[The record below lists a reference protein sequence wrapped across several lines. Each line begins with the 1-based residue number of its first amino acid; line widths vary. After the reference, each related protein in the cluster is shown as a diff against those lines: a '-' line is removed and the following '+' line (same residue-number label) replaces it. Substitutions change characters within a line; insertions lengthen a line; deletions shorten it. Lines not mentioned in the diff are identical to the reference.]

1 MLVIVMAALIAAP
14 PSPTPTGDGPPETQQ
29 LTVTAKAPIKTDA
42 PVEIDSADDWTY
54 KPPDAQILSVWPEAA
69 YRARIDG
76 HVVLNCLV
84 DTHGLAEDCAV
95 VSETPAKLGFGR
107 AALLLRPSF
116 KLKPSLGPNGPVA
129 AMRILNVGFKAS
141 DSQIEFST
149 HGTDIDK
156 SETRVT
162 GTPPEMRSVIMLDHP
177 AWTRAA
183 GFADVAGAYPAKGGG
198 VEGFAVAHCRV
209 ERSGEL
215 SRCEL
220 RKDDP
225 HDRGFGRAALGL
237 THLFRAQLDGARPPS
252 SAPLWVDIPMRFPP
266 PAETLKRDISSPTW
280 LAGFDE
286 ARGLKLFPPEAVAQ
300 GLTTGLGI
308 ARCEVTPDG
317 ALTACAPMPGDPDG
331 LGFSEAAVKLA
342 SVMKMNPWTAD
353 GAPVD
358 GAVIRV
364 PIRLNLAAKK

>member
-1 MLVIVMAALIAAP
+1 MVLLFLAALTAAP
-14 PSPTPTGDGPPETQQ
+14 PAPPPDVSQ
-29 LTVTAKAPIKTDA
+29 LTVTAKAPAKEE
-42 PVEIDSADDWTY
+42 PVDMGNDDWVY
-54 KPPDAQILSVWPEAA
+54 KTPNAQILSVWPEAA

-84 DTHGLAEDCAV
+84 DANGLAEDCAV
-95 VSETPAKLGFGR
+95 ASETPKGQGFGK
-107 AALLLRPSF
+107 AALLLRPTF
-116 KLKPSLGPNGPVA
+116 KLRPSQGPNGPVA
-129 AMRILNVGFKAS
+129 AMRTLSVGFKAS
-141 DSQIEFST
+141 DSQIEFADR
-149 HGTDIDK
+149 GADIDK
-156 SETRVT
+156 RATHLT
-162 GTPPEMRSVIMLDHP
+162 GGTPPEMRAVIMLDHP
-177 AWTRAA
+177 IWAKAA
-183 GFADVAGAYPAKGGG
+183 GFADVAAAYPAKGGG

-225 HDRGFGRAALGL
+225 HDRGFGQASIGL
-237 THLFRAQLDGARPPS
+237 THLFRAQLADARPPS

-266 PAETLKRDISSPTW
+266 PAESLKRNISSPTW
-280 LAGFDE
+280 LAGFDV
-286 ARGLKLFPPEAVAQ
+286 ARGLKLFPPEAAAQ
-300 GLTTGLGI
+300 GLTTGLGM
-308 ARCEVTPDG
+308 ARCEVAPDG

-364 PIRLNLAAKK
+364 PIRLNLAAKR